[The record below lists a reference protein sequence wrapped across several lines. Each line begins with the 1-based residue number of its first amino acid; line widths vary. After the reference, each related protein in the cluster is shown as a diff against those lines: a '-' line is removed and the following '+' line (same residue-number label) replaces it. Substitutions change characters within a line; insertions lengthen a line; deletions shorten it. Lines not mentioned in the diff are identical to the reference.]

1 MRLQD
6 VSKSFGDQTII
17 NHFSFLF
24 KPGDRIGIVGN
35 NGSGKSTLLNI
46 LAGRET
52 IDEGNMEIGQT
63 VKIGYYTQE
72 SVDMDEN
79 LRMIEYIRETA
90 DSIALK
96 MVVTFQ
102 LRRCLKGSY
111 FRWVRM
117 GRRFASCPE
126 GRKGVYIYLTF

>member
-1 MRLQD
+1 ME
-6 VSKSFGDQTII
+6 SII

-46 LAGRET
+46 LAGRES
-52 IDEGNMEIGQT
+52 IDDGNLEIGQT

-96 MVVTFQ
+96 D
-102 LRRCLKGSY
+102 GSY
-111 FRWVRM
+111 ISAAQMLERFLFPM
-117 GRRFASCPE
+117 GSHGTPI
-126 GRKGVYIYLTF
+126 RKLSGGEKKAFISP